1 MTAAPFDTLK
11 LTKALR
17 EKAHFTQ
24 EQAEGLTEAL
34 SDSFEEQIA
43 TKQDIAGLR
52 ADLKGDI
59 AGLKHEIDHLDAKLT
74 AKFDHLDA
82 KYTASVDQ
90 LDAKFTAKFDQLD
103 EKFEPLE
110 LRLTVKL
117 GAIVAAIVSVA
128 MLFIKFAHI

>member
-43 TKQDIAGLR
+43 TSRTLPVCGLT
-52 ADLKGDI
+52 LKGI
-59 AGLKHEIDHLDAKLT
+59 LRVSSMRSTIWTQSLRQSSTIWTQSLRQSSTIWTQNTQHPLT
-74 AKFDHLDA
+74 SR
-82 KYTASVDQ
+82 TQS
-90 LDAKFTAKFDQLD
+90 
-103 EKFEPLE
+103 
-110 LRLTVKL
+110 LRQNLTSWTKN
-117 GAIVAAIVSVA
+117 SSP
-128 MLFIKFAHI
+128 